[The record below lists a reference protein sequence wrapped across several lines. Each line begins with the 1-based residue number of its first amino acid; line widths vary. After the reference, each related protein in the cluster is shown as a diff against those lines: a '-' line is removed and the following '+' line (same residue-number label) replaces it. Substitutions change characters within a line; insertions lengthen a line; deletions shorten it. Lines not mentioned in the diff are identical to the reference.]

1 MNYEKF
7 NDAMCRLRQAEED
20 FNKALQDAYT
30 AINEAFAIAW
40 ETKLKELQDDFCVGD
55 EIICIN
61 KNGKN
66 YNKKLIYLGRNGCH
80 IALCRLE
87 DGKMQFTNNLSSYL
101 KTGKHYNI
109 NF

>member
-20 FNKALQDAYT
+20 LNKALKDAYT
-30 AINEAFAIAW
+30 AINEAFS
-40 ETKLKELQDDFCVGD
+40 QDDFWVGD
-55 EIICIN
+55 EVICTN
-61 KNGKN
+61 ESSKN
-66 YNKKLIYLGRNGCH
+66 YNKKLIYLGRNGH
-80 IALCRLE
+80 HNMLCKLD
-87 DGKMQFTNNLSSYL
+87 DGEIQVTYDLGSYR

>member
-20 FNKALQDAYT
+20 FNTALRDAYT
-30 AINEAFAIAW
+30 AINEAFP
-40 ETKLKELQDDFCVGD
+40 QDEVCVGD
-55 EIICIN
+55 EVMGIN

-66 YNKKLIYLGRNGCH
+66 YNKKLIYLGRNGRH
-80 IALCRLE
+80 IALCRLD
-87 DGKMQFTNNLSSYL
+87 DGEIQVIHDLDSYL

>member
-7 NDAMCRLRQAEED
+7 NDAMCRLKQAEENL
-20 FNKALQDAYT
+20 NKALQCVYA
-30 AINEAFAIAW
+30 AINEAFP
-40 ETKLKELQDDFCVGD
+40 QDDFWVGD

-66 YNKKLIYLGRNGCH
+66 YNKKLIYLGRNGRY
-80 IALCRLE
+80 IVLCSLD
-87 DGKMQFTNNLSSYL
+87 DGGMQFTNDLNSYQ
-101 KTGKHYNI
+101 KTGKHYDI

>member
-20 FNKALQDAYT
+20 FNTALQDASA
-30 AINEAFAIAW
+30 AINEALSQGEI
-40 ETKLKELQDDFCVGD
+40 CVGD

-61 KNGKN
+61 KSSKN
-66 YNKKLIYLGRNGCH
+66 YNKKLIYLGRNGCY
-80 IALCRLE
+80 IVLCSLD
-87 DGKMQFTNNLSSYL
+87 DGGMQFTNDLNSYQ
-101 KTGKHYNI
+101 KTGKHYSI

>member
-20 FNKALQDAYT
+20 FNKALQDAYA
-30 AINEAFAIAW
+30 AINEAFP
-40 ETKLKELQDDFCVGD
+40 QDEICVGD
-55 EIICIN
+55 EVMCIN
-61 KNGKN
+61 KSGKN
-66 YNKKLIYLGRNGCH
+66 YNKKLIYLGRNGRY
-80 IALCRLE
+80 IALCGLE
-87 DGKMQFTNNLSSYL
+87 DGEMQFTNDLNSYQ

>member
-7 NDAMCRLRQAEED
+7 NDAMCRLKQAEENL
-20 FNKALQDAYT
+20 NKALQGVYA
-30 AINEAFAIAW
+30 AINEAFP
-40 ETKLKELQDDFCVGD
+40 QDDFWVGD

-61 KNGKN
+61 KNSKN
-66 YNKKLIYLGRNGCH
+66 YNKKLIYLGRNGRH
-80 IALCRLE
+80 IALCRLD
-87 DGKMQFTNNLSSYL
+87 DGEIQVIHDLGSYL